1 MAQIGQTQYYVTYT
15 NGQPTYIA
23 MPFAGNVP
31 YGYTPLSKEQYVQ
44 GLKSKQDEV
53 RAYLSLP
60 IINSAGE
67 RGYPNGRG
75 YQGQTYT
82 EGDIA
87 GYQARIDEVLAGT
100 GVNAPGYQAPG
111 MYAGPKTA
119 ENAVG
124 LYNTPQGGE
133 DPNEAAVRAGTMTR
147 VPIGS
152 GWGYIPTGSPAAQN
166 PAGSLQPGQLEPKV
180 AGATQTTPPAQ
191 PAPAPQ
197 QAPAGQIQPAGMPV
211 STYTGPSIV
220 DYLSS
225 IGKPSDIT
233 SRKLLAQSLGIQNYR
248 GTAQENTQMLDTLRK
263 SAPPTPPAQSTA
275 PIATTTATPSAPTA
289 PQTTKMG
296 TPLPTTPATFTE
308 TYKKALENT
317 GVSSIK
323 KAFDDTQ
330 NAYDT
335 LQNKL
340 NDEIAEVGN
349 NPWISEGLRSR
360 KITALQSRYEG
371 KLGILTNK
379 LKLYDSLHQ
388 QAQIEA
394 KFLASGEQDQSQ
406 FDTNVQMKL
415 FELAQK
421 EAEAKAKLLEINP
434 TNFKEVQGGLV
445 DVSTGT
451 WVIPPKKETGG
462 LTNIQ
467 IDNGRAVVSSFE
479 GSPVIKNFLEIQD
492 RYLNAKTYTGRGD
505 GATDIATI
513 YDLMKVLDPT
523 SVVREAEYTT
533 GADKSGNIFA
543 GALARFNG
551 LIDPKGGF
559 VSESAKN
566 NISQVIEDRYNTR
579 KAVYDNF

>member
-1 MAQIGQTQYYVTYT
+1 M
-15 NGQPTYIA
+15 
-23 MPFAGNVP
+23 
-31 YGYTPLSKEQYVQ
+31 
-44 GLKSKQDEV
+44 
-53 RAYLSLP
+53 
-60 IINSAGE
+60 
-67 RGYPNGRG
+67 
-75 YQGQTYT
+75 
-82 EGDIA
+82 
-87 GYQARIDEVLAGT
+87 
-100 GVNAPGYQAPG
+100 
-111 MYAGPKTA
+111 
-119 ENAVG
+119 
-124 LYNTPQGGE
+124 
-133 DPNEAAVRAGTMTR
+133 
-147 VPIGS
+147 
-152 GWGYIPTGSPAAQN
+152 
-166 PAGSLQPGQLEPKV
+166 
-180 AGATQTTPPAQ
+180 
-191 PAPAPQ
+191 
-197 QAPAGQIQPAGMPV
+197 

-263 SAPPTPPAQSTA
+263 QTPPVAPSATTPPAQPA
-275 PIATTTATPSAPTA
+275 PATTPTA
-289 PQTTKMG
+289 PATPQVTKMG
-296 TPLPTTPATFTE
+296 TPVPTTPATFTE
-308 TYKKALENT
+308 TYKTALENT

-421 EAEAKAKLLEINP
+421 EAEAEAKLLEINP

-451 WVIPPKKETGG
+451 WVIPPPTPKGTPEKILSVTEAQTLGVPYGTTESQAIKMGKTPQRATTVAQETTALYASRLEQSGKIIDQLDTYAMSENPLAYKLQQNLPQVLNTLKSANFQSVDQAQRNFINAVLRRESGAVISPTEFDNARQQYFALPGDPPSVVAQKKA
-462 LTNIQ
+462 NRDI
-467 IDNGRAVVSSFE
+467 
-479 GSPVIKNFLEIQD
+479 VIKGFISGAGHAYTPSIGSGILKSPDGTQQVNSSDLTPAQIKEAQD
-492 RYLNAKTYTGRGD
+492 
-505 GATDIATI
+505 
-513 YDLMKVLDPT
+513 
-523 SVVREAEYTT
+523 
-533 GADKSGNIFA
+533 A
-543 GALARFNG
+543 GW
-551 LIDPKGGF
+551 K
-559 VSESAKN
+559 
-566 NISQVIEDRYNTR
+566 
-579 KAVYDNF
+579 